1 MGEARYYGHTRF
13 SVHLPGN
20 RAWKTSRHTDDY
32 ANTLFDPRRMALRAE
47 VFLSLAAPIYQS
59 WADRFAYRHIVHFS
73 GDLPEPWRSLLED
86 AAVRHPCFILDEV
99 TDEIQVDSVIA
110 SDLMSVSDEPGL
122 VVRIRVDDDD
132 LLAADFLDRLET
144 YVLPE
149 HVGFAVSF
157 GLGVA
162 ALYRH
167 GAHTDFR
174 LKREVLPSA
183 GQAYI
188 GRFDP
193 SSMSVREL
201 ADAPHNRIDTVAP
214 VIFDS
219 REPMYLQTFHAR
231 QDKEFGR
238 EDDPFARLKRH
249 APLEDA
255 ALLDA
260 KFPTL
265 TPQGSIPAQIDLD
278 ARTALE
284 SIDALRPSATLAPPA
299 EA

>member
-1 MGEARYYGHTRF
+1 MTEARYYGHTRF

-20 RAWKTSRHTDDY
+20 GAWKISRQGAEYTD
-32 ANTLFDPRRMALRAE
+32 ALFRPERMALRSD
-47 VFLSLAAPIYQS
+47 VFLNLAMPVYQS
-59 WADRFAYRHIVHFS
+59 WAERFDYRHIVHFS
-73 GDLPEPWRSLLED
+73 RDLPEEWRSRLEI
-86 AAVRHPCFILDEV
+86 AAARHPCVILDEV
-99 TDEIQVDSVIA
+99 TREIAVDSVIA
-110 SDLMSVSDEPGL
+110 SDLGSRGRGSDIA
-122 VVRIRVDDDD
+122 VRIRVDDDD
-132 LLAADFLDRLET
+132 ILAADYLDRLAA
-144 YVLPE
+144 YVSPE

-162 ALYRH
+162 ALYDD

-219 REPMYLQTFHAR
+219 REPMYLQTYHGT
-231 QDKEFGR
+231 QDKEWDR
-238 EDDPFARLKRH
+238 DDDHPSSRLQARSELI
-249 APLEDA
+249 DA
-255 ALLDA
+255 ALLEV
-260 KFPTL
+260 KFPTV
-265 TPQGSIPAQIDLD
+265 
-278 ARTALE
+278 R
-284 SIDALRPSATLAPPA
+284 LRGGTSA
-299 EA
+299 